1 MEASF
6 KSRADPSQ
14 GGGAAGVHRQT
25 LDGEHGSRTR
35 PERVRGMKEEKKKRV
50 EGIQKQKDEKNKK
63 KKNDGK
69 DEGGDGGGSEDK
81 YDDDD
86 GKEGWGRW

>member
-25 LDGEHGSRTR
+25 LDGEHGSGKR
-35 PERVRGMKEEKKKRV
+35 PERVRGVKEEKKKGSYGGRR
-50 EGIQKQKDEKNKK
+50 KDGEKTEK
-63 KKNDGK
+63 DGDS
-69 DEGGDGGGSEDK
+69 DEESAYAAK
-81 YDDDD
+81 
-86 GKEGWGRW
+86 